1 MNKNQLIKL
10 IHIAKRDLHLDDDTY
25 RQLLAN
31 TTGKNSTRDMAVPQ
45 LVVVLEAMKRRGF
58 KVKPTKKT
66 VTGRKLD
73 DAPQSRKIRSLWLEM
88 ADKGIVRD
96 RSEAAMAAFVRR
108 ETGIDGLQWLNSEQ
122 ASHVIEK
129 LKKWQHREL
138 NASKIS

>member
-1 MNKNQLIKL
+1 MNKTQLIKL
-10 IHIAKRDLHLDDDTY
+10 IHIAKRDLRLDDDTY
-25 RQLLAN
+25 RQVLTN
-31 TTGKNSTRDMAVPQ
+31 TTKKNSTRDMTVPQ
-45 LVVVLEAMKRRGF
+45 LIVVLEAMKRRGF
-58 KVKPTKKT
+58 KVKPAKKA

-96 RSEAAMAAFVRR
+96 RSEAALAAFVRR

-129 LKKWQHREL
+129 LKKWQYREL
-138 NASKIS
+138 NARKIS